1 MYFLFSAH
9 LHVTQTCIVDDGVI
23 YSSIQ
28 VGAFN
33 GDTFLEFIEGLL
45 EEMNPYPAA
54 RSVLV
59 MDNCSIHHVDGVRAI
74 CEEKYVTAPFDSPA
88 TKSY

>member
-1 MYFLFSAH
+1 MFQHRFSVLPA
-9 LHVTQTCIVDDGVI
+9 LTLDGVI

-74 CEEKYVTAPFDSPA
+74 CEEKYVTAPL
-88 TKSY
+88 